1 MRIEVD
7 KNFVKFNTN
16 NLVNKREF
24 KATPLEFS
32 FSKDYEGLTCKAVFS
47 AIPKTKDE
55 EVTFYQQPIIDN
67 KCYIPYEVMEAEGI
81 LIGVYGYSV
90 DGEELL
96 LRYSPEPKN
105 LWFLEGSYYEGAEDP
120 EEILPSQFEQY
131 VAYLNSQITRL
142 DQMKIETEDLSNGVK
157 ISITNSNGIT
167 TETTIYDGEKGEQG
181 ERGPEGP
188 EGPAGRD
195 GTNGTDGRDGYVQ
208 YTAGDNITIEN
219 NVISA
224 TGGVDEIIFKYND
237 TANNLINGQK
247 VYDYYK
253 EKGVLPNVTLI
264 DDVRNYVCLGSSKNN
279 ISLIYTVYRINQP
292 SNQYFS
298 TPYMS
303 FLGNLVIFYNSSDE
317 VTSVSLPNTNM
328 SLNTYGRKGNL
339 AFVYDYYLNYSSS
352 MESYVL
358 PGVCPSIKNTRP
370 YPVDSDYIPA
380 HKKYV
385 DDSVN
390 PTITTDSGL
399 TYTIASL
406 IGNQSYKLGE
416 LTSLTITAT
425 TTFDRESVIYFTSGT
440 TATSVS
446 LPDSITNIGD
456 VPTMTTSSN
465 VNTGT
470 CEASKSYIIAI
481 LNNIA
486 VWKAY

>member
-47 AIPKTKDE
+47 VIPKTKDE

-67 KCYIPYEVMEAEGI
+67 KCYIPYEVMDAEGI

-131 VAYLNSQITRL
+131 VAYLNSQISRL

-208 YTAGDNITIEN
+208 YTAGTGIDITN

-224 TGGVDEIIFKYND
+224 SAVENTFYWDGTDTSNNRSMFEQIWSLLQQGKVINLYLPSGLGGRKFNVGYEVYSNRLYLDIYFIWDNKMYYYEHTTASFNNDGTII
-237 TANNLINGQK
+237 G
-247 VYDYYK
+247 
-253 EKGVLPNVTLI
+253 
-264 DDVRNYVCLGSSKNN
+264 
-279 ISLIYTVYRINQP
+279 ISP
-292 SNQYFS
+292 
-298 TPYMS
+298 
-303 FLGNLVIFYNSSDE
+303 
-317 VTSVSLPNTNM
+317 
-328 SLNTYGRKGNL
+328 LNTSSMQVRGI
-339 AFVYDYYLNYSSS
+339 ALNYDTSISNYGF
-352 MESYVL
+352 YVL
-358 PGVCPSIKNTRP
+358 SITNTKSYTPSSN
-370 YPVDSDYIPA
+370 YHPA
-380 HKKYV
+380 TKKYV
-385 DDSVN
+385 DDNVN
-390 PTITTDSGL
+390 PTITSDNSTTD
-399 TYTIASL
+399 YTIASL

-416 LTSLTITAT
+416 LTSLTITST
-425 TTFDRESVIYFTSGT
+425 TTFDRESVIYFTSGS